1 MTPDD
6 SRRISLLLGLL
17 FGLAGL
23 GSASA
28 AIAVPL
34 VAEHFDVSVGVG
46 TWMISVYVLMLGV
59 ATAVYGRVS
68 DLIGPRI
75 PFLVGIALMV
85 IGAIGAA
92 LAPTF
97 ALLIVAR
104 ILQGAGVAAIPTLG
118 VAIISARY
126 DGDIRGL
133 AFGRLAAMAAFVTCL
148 GPLLGGLLEEVAGWR
163 GVLALPVLGLVVV
176 PVHLARPGR
185 RGVARPA
192 RHLRRPAGGRDRGR
206 PDPGDPVAVE
216 RLGRGAGRRRSAR
229 ARHARRRVPGTP
241 PAARL
246 PARARSSATPPSCAA
261 PWPRPRSRP
270 PGSPSWS
277 PCPPSWSATAGS
289 PTRSACCSCPAPRSR
304 CSCRG

>member
-75 PFLVGIALMV
+75 PFLVGISLMV

-148 GPLLGGLLEEVAGWR
+148 GPLLGACSKRW
-163 GVLALPVLGLVVV
+163 
-176 PVHLARPGR
+176 
-185 RGVARPA
+185 
-192 RHLRRPAGGRDRGR
+192 PAGAACWRCRCSASSWCR
-206 PDPGDPVAVE
+206 SS
-216 RLGRGAGRRRSAR
+216 GAPWSAR
-229 ARHARRRVPGTP
+229 ARAP
-241 PAARL
+241 
-246 PARARSSATPPSCAA
+246 SSTSSGPCW
-261 PWPRPRSRP
+261 WP
-270 PGSPSWS
+270 
-277 PCPPSWSATAGS
+277 
-289 PTRSACCSCPAPRSR
+289 
-304 CSCRG
+304 